1 MTGTLRSSARNP
13 IGVALMGAL
22 TLVFLLIGIG
32 GGGRLPDVFN
42 GAKPDSIVAAGQH
55 VISAQEYHTIFDQQK
70 KRLEQ
75 QSGQVYTTDFLVKN
89 GFDQDLINQMSQDQA
104 EAELLRRAGIRPA
117 PTLIDGQIKKIPFA
131 FDRVTGRFSATQFT
145 QFLASQ
151 GLSLRQVQDDFGDEI
166 AERQFGLAVAG
177 GFQMPRAYAAINAIA
192 ALENRDVS
200 YFFLDPHI
208 IPPPTPPTDAQL
220 TAFMQAHAAELTRP
234 EMRVITLARFSAAD
248 FAASV
253 KVDDAQIQKE
263 FDARKESLSTPESRS
278 LVQIPAKS
286 TAEGVQIAA
295 ALSKGVAP
303 AVVARTHGVEPI
315 FYEDKPQ
322 SAIADKKL
330 AALAFSM
337 KAGQPQGPV
346 QGDLGLAVLEVTKI
360 TPAKPASLA
369 AARAKIEADLR
380 QKAAQDK
387 AYAMSEAFDQAR
399 QDGATVAVA
408 AQKAG
413 APIATIG
420 PFTATGQGEDG
431 KPIAGLNDKIVK
443 AAFAASAGEDSDIS
457 DAGPGDYFA
466 FHLNRVIAPAL
477 PPLEQARARLSQA
490 YMAETVRTAFRAK
503 AEKLEADI
511 RAGKPIDVVA
521 ATVGA
526 HPLRLTNVQLIKAQ
540 QYQNLG
546 RDFINAIFAVKPG
559 ETFAVGAPGGAFV
572 GRLDAVRAGDPE
584 TLAGVTEA
592 VRGRLSEDYL
602 RDLMGAAKRAAESQV
617 AVRVNLKL
625 ARQTLGVDPGAA
637 GGGPADKSA
646 GKGGGRA
653 Q

>member
-32 GGGRLPDVFN
+32 GGGRLPDIFN

-55 VISAQEYHTIFDQQK
+55 VISAQEYRTIFDQQK

-75 QSGQVYTTDFLVKN
+75 QSGQIYATDFLVKN

-104 EAELLRRAGIRPA
+104 EAEMLRLAGILPA
-117 PTLIDGQIKKIPFA
+117 SALIDGQIKKIPFA
-131 FDRVTGRFSATQFT
+131 FDRVTGKFSASQFT
-145 QFLASQ
+145 QFLGSQ
-151 GLSLRQVQDDFGDEI
+151 GLSLRQVQDDISDEI
-166 AERQFGLAVAG
+166 AERQFGLAMAG

-200 YFFLDPHI
+200 YFFLDPHVV
-208 IPPPTPPTDAQL
+208 PPPSPPTDLQL

-234 EMRVITLARFSAAD
+234 EMRIITLAHFSAAD

-253 KVDDAQIQKE
+253 KVDDGQIQRE
-263 FDARKESLSTPESRS
+263 FEARKESLSVPESRS
-278 LVQIPAKS
+278 VVQIPAK
-286 TAEGVQIAA
+286 TFADGAQIVA
-295 ALSKGVAP
+295 ALAKGAS
-303 AVVARTHGVEPI
+303 ADAIAKAHGVDPI
-315 FYEDKPQ
+315 FYTDKTQ
-322 SAIADKKL
+322 AAIADKKL
-330 AALAFSM
+330 AAIAFGM

-360 TPAKPASLA
+360 TPAQPASLA
-369 AARAKIEADLR
+369 AARLKIEADLR

-387 AYAMSEAFDQAR
+387 AYAMSEAFDRAR
-399 QDGATVAVA
+399 QDGATVAIA

-413 APIATIG
+413 APTVTIG
-420 PFTATGQGEDG
+420 PFTAAGQDEDG
-431 KPIAGLNDKIVK
+431 KAIPGLNEKIVK

-466 FHLNRVIAPAL
+466 FHLSRVVAPAL
-477 PPLEQARARLSQA
+477 PPLDQARAKLSQA
-490 YMAETVRTAFRAK
+490 YMADTVRTAFRAK
-503 AEKLEADI
+503 AEKLEADL
-511 RAGKPIDVVA
+511 RAGKSLDIVA
-521 ATVGA
+521 ASVGT
-526 HPLRLTNVQLIKAQ
+526 HPLHIKNVQLIKAQ

-546 RDFINAIFAVKPG
+546 RDFINAIFGVKPG

-572 GRLDAVRAGDPE
+572 GRLDAVHAGDP
-584 TLAGVTEA
+584 TTMAGVTEA
-592 VRGRLSEDYL
+592 VRGRLAEDYL
-602 RDLMGAAKRAAESQV
+602 RDLMGTAKRAAETQV
-617 AVRVNLKL
+617 AVKVNLKL
-625 ARQTLGVDPGAA
+625 ARQTLGVDPETA
-637 GGGPADKSA
+637 GTSPPVKSA
-646 GKGGGRA
+646 GKAVGRA